1 MLFNSFDFAVFLPLV
16 YLLYWLFFQ
25 KNLKARN
32 LFLLAAS
39 YIFYGFWDWRFLSL
53 ILISS
58 LMDYVLALKIYQLG
72 DQQQQKRKSL
82 MVLSLVL
89 NLSFLGFFKYYNF
102 FVESFISSF
111 ALVGKEF
118 SYSPLNIILPV
129 GISFYT
135 FQSLSYTLDVY
146 YKKMEPTNKLVNFLA
161 FVSFFPQLV
170 AGPIERARKLLP
182 QFEEVKSFDYQA
194 ARSGLL
200 LIVFGLF
207 KKVVIADRLA
217 VFINQTYGSIEEAK
231 GIAMLMSVLFFAFQL
246 YLDFSAYSD
255 IAIGTARLF
264 GFKLTTNFRRPYL
277 SESFSGFWKRW
288 HITLSSWFQDYIY
301 IPLGGNRRGVNR
313 KISNLLIVFFLSGLW
328 HGASWNFVIWGLI
341 NGLFLV
347 VLDPLLKL
355 ERPGGLVK
363 RFTASLLVFA
373 GWMLSLVFFRA
384 QSFSDALLV
393 FSSLGWENFDALYQ
407 FGLNSREFAF
417 ALYLLIGMMVYELI
431 AERYGEGLLKRFF
444 ASPVYIR
451 WGLYLALTLGIIY
464 LGSYGAAND
473 NSFIYFQ
480 F

>member
-16 YLLYWLFFQ
+16 YMLYWLLFQ
-25 KNLKARN
+25 KNPGIRN
-32 LFLLAAS
+32 LFLLTVS
-39 YIFYGFWDWRFLSL
+39 YVFYGFWDWRFLSL

-58 LMDYVLALKIYQLG
+58 LMDFYLALKIANTSAELHK
-72 DQQQQKRKSL
+72 KRKSL
-82 MVLSLVL
+82 LILSFVL
-89 NLSFLGFFKYYNF
+89 NLGFLGFFKYYNF
-102 FVESFISSF
+102 FVESFIASF
-111 ALVGKEF
+111 ALFGKEF
-118 SYSPLNIILPV
+118 TYSPLSIILPV

-146 YKKMEPTNKLVNFLA
+146 YKKMEPTRKLVNFLA

-182 QFEEVKSFDYQA
+182 QFDELKQFDYQA

-200 LIVFGLF
+200 LLLFGLF
-207 KKVVIADRLA
+207 KKIVIADRLA
-217 VFINQTYGSIEEAK
+217 IYINQTYGSIEEAK
-231 GIAMLMSVLFFAFQL
+231 GIAMLLGVIFFAFQL

-255 IAIGTARLF
+255 IAIGTARMF

-277 SESFSGFWKRW
+277 STSFSGFWKRW

-301 IPLGGNRRGVNR
+301 IPLGGNRLGNKRR
-313 KISNLLIVFFLSGLW
+313 IINLLIVFFLSGLW

-347 VLDPLLKL
+347 VLDPLFRL
-355 ERPGGLVK
+355 EKPAGMFK
-363 RFTASLLVFA
+363 TIMSSLLVFA
-373 GWMLSLVFFRA
+373 GWTLSLVFFRA
-384 QSFSDALLV
+384 PTFPDALHVFSQLGLANSDALY
-393 FSSLGWENFDALYQ
+393 N
-407 FGLNSREFAF
+407 FGLNSRELSF
-417 ALYLLIGMMVYELI
+417 ALFMVLGIMLYEVLG
-431 AERYGEGLLKRFF
+431 EKYGERILERFYT
-444 ASPVYIR
+444 SSVVVR
-451 WGLYLALTLGIIY
+451 WGFYLIMTLSIIY

>member
-25 KNLKARN
+25 NNLKLRN

-39 YIFYGFWDWRFLSL
+39 YTFYGFWDWRFLSL

-58 LMDYVLALKIYQLG
+58 LMDYVLALKIHQLA
-72 DQQQQKRKSL
+72 DEQQKKRKSL

-89 NLSFLGFFKYYNF
+89 NLGFLGFFKYYNF
-102 FVESFISSF
+102 FVESFVSSF
-111 ALVGKEF
+111 ALFGKEF

-146 YKKMEPTNKLVNFLA
+146 YKKMEPTHKLINFLA

-170 AGPIERARKLLP
+170 AGPIERAKKLLP
-182 QFEEVKSFDYQA
+182 QFDEIKEFDYQA
-194 ARSGLL
+194 ARSGML

-217 VFINQTYGSIEEAK
+217 VFINQSYGSIDEAK
-231 GIAMLMSVLFFAFQL
+231 GIAMLMGVFFFAFQL

-277 SESFSGFWKRW
+277 SLSFSGFWKRW

-301 IPLGGNRRGVNR
+301 IPMGGNRRGYNR
-313 KISNLLIVFFLSGLW
+313 KVVNLMVVFFLSGLW
-328 HGASWNFVIWGLI
+328 HGASWNFVIWGLL

-347 VLDPLLKL
+347 GLDPLLKL
-355 ERPGGLVK
+355 EKPGGTLK
-363 RFTASLLVFA
+363 KTASALLVFA
-373 GWMLSLVFFRA
+373 GWMISLVFFRA
-384 QSFSDALLV
+384 PTFADAMLV
-393 FSSLGWENFDALYQ
+393 FSNLGFANSEALYQ
-407 FGLNSREFAF
+407 FGLNSREFSF
-417 ALYLLIGMMVYELI
+417 AMYALLGMMLYEI
-431 AERYGEGLLKRFF
+431 TAERFGDQLLERFF
-444 ASPVYIR
+444 ASPVYLR
-451 WGLYLALTLGIIY
+451 WTLYLALTLGIIY

>member
-16 YLLYWLFFQ
+16 YMLYWLFFQ
-25 KNLKARN
+25 KNLKFRN

-39 YIFYGFWDWRFLSL
+39 YTFYGFWDWRFLSL

-58 LMDYVLALKIYQLG
+58 LMDYVLAIKIHQLG
-72 DQQQQKRKSL
+72 YERQNKRKRL
-82 MVLSLVL
+82 MILSLVL
-89 NLSFLGFFKYYNF
+89 NLGFLGFFKYYNF

-111 ALVGKEF
+111 ALFGKEF
-118 SYSPLNIILPV
+118 NYSPLNIILPV

-146 YKKMEPTNKLVNFLA
+146 YKKMEPTYKLVNFLA

-170 AGPIERARKLLP
+170 AGPIERAKKLLP
-182 QFEEVKSFDYQA
+182 QFDEVKSFDYQA

-217 VFINQTYGSIEEAK
+217 VFINQSYGSIEEAK
-231 GIAMLMSVLFFAFQL
+231 GIAMLMGVFFFAFQL

-277 SESFSGFWKRW
+277 STSFSGFWKRW

-301 IPLGGNRRGVNR
+301 IPLGGNRLGLQRKMVN
-313 KISNLLIVFFLSGLW
+313 LMVVFFLSGLW
-328 HGASWNFVIWGLI
+328 HGASWNFVIWGVI

-347 VLDPLLKL
+347 VLDPVLQPEKPGSALK
-355 ERPGGLVK
+355 RIAAVM
-363 RFTASLLVFA
+363 LVFA
-373 GWMLSLVFFRA
+373 GWMLSLIFFRA
-384 QSFSDALLV
+384 PGFADAMLV
-393 FSSLGWENFDALYQ
+393 FSNLGFGNAEALYQ
-407 FGLNSREFAF
+407 FGLNSREFTF
-417 ALYLLIGMMVYELI
+417 VIYTLIGMMLYEMI
-431 AERYGEGLLKRFF
+431 AERYGEKLLEHFF
-444 ASPVYIR
+444 ASPVFIR
-451 WGLYLALTLGIIY
+451 WSLYLALTLGIIY

>member
-16 YLLYWLFFQ
+16 YLLYWVFFRN
-25 KNLKARN
+25 NLKLRN

-39 YIFYGFWDWRFLSL
+39 YTFYGFWDWRFLSL

-58 LMDYVLALKIYQLG
+58 LMDYVLALKIHRYGEEQH
-72 DQQQQKRKSL
+72 QKRKML
-82 MVLSLVL
+82 MILSLVL
-89 NLSFLGFFKYYNF
+89 NLGFLGFFKYYNF
-102 FVESFISSF
+102 FVESFVSTF
-111 ALVGKEF
+111 ALFGKEF
-118 SYSPLNIILPV
+118 SYSPLHIILPV

-146 YKKMEPTNKLVNFLA
+146 YKKMEPTHKLINFLA

-170 AGPIERARKLLP
+170 AGPIERAKKLLP
-182 QFEEVKSFDYQA
+182 QFDEVKTFNYQA
-194 ARSGLL
+194 ARSGML

-217 VFINQTYGSIEEAK
+217 VMINQTYGSIDDAK
-231 GIAMLMSVLFFAFQL
+231 GIAMLTGVLFFAFQL

-277 SESFSGFWKRW
+277 SASFSEFWKRW

-301 IPLGGNRRGVNR
+301 IPLGGNRRGPSR
-313 KISNLLIVFFLSGLW
+313 KMVNLLVVFFLSGLW
-328 HGASWNFVIWGLI
+328 HGASWNFVIWGLL
-341 NGLFLV
+341 NGLFLIA
-347 VLDPLLKL
+347 LDPLLKL
-355 ERPGGLVK
+355 EKPGGLLK
-363 RFTASLLVFA
+363 RIGSAVLVTA
-373 GWMLSLVFFRA
+373 GWVLSLVFFRA
-384 QSFSDALLV
+384 QSFADAMLV
-393 FSSLGWENFDALYQ
+393 FSNLGLGNTEALYQ
-407 FGLNSREFAF
+407 FGLNSREFTF
-417 ALYLLIGMMVYELI
+417 VVYTLVGMMVYEII
-431 AERYGEGLLKRFF
+431 AERYGEKLLERFF
-444 ASPVYIR
+444 VSPVYVR
-451 WGLYLALTLGIIY
+451 WSLYLALTLGVIF